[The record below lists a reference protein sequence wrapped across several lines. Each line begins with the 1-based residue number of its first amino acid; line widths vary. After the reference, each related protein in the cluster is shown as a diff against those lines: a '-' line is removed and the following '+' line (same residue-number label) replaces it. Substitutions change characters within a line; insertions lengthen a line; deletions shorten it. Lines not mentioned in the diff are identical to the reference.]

1 MEGKC
6 VDASVSNPLI
16 IQEPLLPIYL
26 PGPLLLY
33 YFIFDRIVCV
43 LVTFYIGQHFRDDQ
57 HNDNF

>member
-1 MEGKC
+1 MEGKY

-43 LVTFYIGQHFRDDQ
+43 LVTFYIG
-57 HNDNF
+57 